1 MPLLR
6 DAALATEFVNSLKKV
21 GPSLGMTVGNPKE
34 FKLTDNRPATYV
46 QTLDQVIKMG
56 PSIVMVVIPNNKVF
70 EEIEFEI
77 FSILFSLFREIITR
91 QSRRSASSSS
101 PLPASASPPRC

>member
-1 MPLLR
+1 MVPELCNMTGLSDEQR
-6 DAALATEFVNSLKKV
+6 ANFKLMQDMGALNSLKKV

-56 PSIVMVVIPNNKVF
+56 PSIIMVVIPNNKV
-70 EEIEFEI
+70 IEL
-77 FSILFSLFREIITR
+77 SCNS
-91 QSRRSASSSS
+91 
-101 PLPASASPPRC
+101 

>member
-1 MPLLR
+1 MGCGCADKVSFEANESYRPISSPR

-56 PSIVMVVIPNNKVF
+56 PSIIMVVIPNNKV
-70 EEIEFEI
+70 IE
-77 FSILFSLFREIITR
+77 
-91 QSRRSASSSS
+91 
-101 PLPASASPPRC
+101 

>member
-1 MPLLR
+1 MKHTNDSADFLSFPR

-56 PSIVMVVIPNNKVF
+56 PSIIMVVIPNNKV
-70 EEIEFEI
+70 IEL
-77 FSILFSLFREIITR
+77 SCNS
-91 QSRRSASSSS
+91 
-101 PLPASASPPRC
+101 